1 MPYIRL
7 YSREV
12 SLGEKRLLAEKLIS
26 ITLRALRLRPE
37 ERDQITIQFV
47 PRDWS
52 PAAFDSLLPLNEAT
66 AVLEVS
72 DHNLTV
78 QKITAFVEAAAPMLS
93 QSAAV
98 KPPGRIARMLRKEA
112 DPARQIAFQF
122 NDTSSPSG
130 YAYGNAFAPMPVRK
144 AA

>member
-12 SLGEKRLLAEKLIS
+12 SLGEKRVLAEKLIS
-26 ITLRALRLRPE
+26 ITLRALQLRPE
-37 ERDQITIQFV
+37 QRNQITVQFV
-47 PRDWS
+47 PRNWS
-52 PAAFDSLLPLNEAT
+52 PAAFDALLPSNDAT

-72 DHNLTV
+72 DHDLTV
-78 QKITAFVEAAAPMLS
+78 QKITAFVEAATPVLS
-93 QSAAV
+93 QSSAV
-98 KPPGRIARMLRKEA
+98 KHPGRIARMLGREA

-130 YAYGNAFAPMPVRK
+130 SAYGNAFAPIPVRK